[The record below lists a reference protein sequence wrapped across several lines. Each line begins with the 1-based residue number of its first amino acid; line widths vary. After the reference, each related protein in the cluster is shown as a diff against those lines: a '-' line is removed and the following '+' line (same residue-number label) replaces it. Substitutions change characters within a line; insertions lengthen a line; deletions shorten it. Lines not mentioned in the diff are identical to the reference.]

1 MAVTTMGID
10 GLDDLARLAALFTPE
25 QFAKAQA
32 AGMRYAARSFNRR
45 GRINS
50 IIVKGIAE
58 SYGITQQRISTDIR
72 QPFVAPDGS
81 FITVGFSK
89 RAPTLNQ
96 FAIKPGTGHPP
107 LGGRSP
113 QPGRGRGK
121 GWGRPNP
128 ARQPL
133 TALQLRSE
141 GRQPITGAFQA
152 AGLNGNQLVF
162 RRKRNGK
169 LRGLYG
175 PSIGSIFLGKTRTGE
190 SLRVRVREAVA
201 AQYRTGFMRALMAG
215 QRGYGAAALDM
226 LAG

>member
-10 GLDDLARLAALFTPE
+10 GLDDLAKLAALFTPE
-25 QFAKAQA
+25 HFAKAQA

-50 IIVKGIAE
+50 LIAKGIAE

-81 FITVGFSK
+81 YITVGFSK

-152 AGLNGNQLVF
+152 IGKNSNQLVF
-162 RRKRNGK
+162 RRSTKWK
-169 LRGLYG
+169 LRSLYG
-175 PSIGSIFLGKTRTGE
+175 PSTGSIFIGNTRTGVR
-190 SLRVRVREAVA
+190 LRAQVRERVA
-201 AQYRTGFMRALMAG
+201 AQYRVGFMRALTAG
-215 QRGYGAAALDM
+215 QRGYGAAAVDM
-226 LAG
+226 LDG

>member
-1 MAVTTMGID
+1 MATTTMGID

-32 AGMRYAARSFNRR
+32 AGMRYAARSFNPR

-50 IIVKGIAE
+50 LITKSIAE
-58 SYGITQQRISTDIR
+58 SYGITQKRVSTDIR

-81 FITVGFSK
+81 YITIGFSK
-89 RAPTLNQ
+89 FPPTLNQ
-96 FAIKPGTGHPP
+96 FAIEAGTGHPRQ
-107 LGGRSP
+107 GGQSP
-113 QPGRGRGK
+113 QPGRGRGR

-133 TALQLRSE
+133 TALQRRSE
-141 GRQPITGAFQA
+141 GRQPIAGAFQA
-152 AGLNGNQLVF
+152 IGKNGNQLVF

-175 PSIGSIFLGKTRTGE
+175 PSIGGIFMGDTRTGE
-190 SLRVRVREAVA
+190 RIRAQVRERVA
-201 AQYRTGFMRALMAG
+201 TQYRTGFMRALMAG
-215 QRGYGAAALDM
+215 QRGYGALALGM
-226 LAG
+226 LDG